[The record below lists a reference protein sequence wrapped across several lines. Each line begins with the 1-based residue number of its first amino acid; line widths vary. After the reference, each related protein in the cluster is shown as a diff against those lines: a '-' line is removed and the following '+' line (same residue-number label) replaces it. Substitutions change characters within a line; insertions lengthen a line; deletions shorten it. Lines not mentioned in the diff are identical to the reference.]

1 MWNALMRRP
10 ISSAGC
16 AGSVFLYALRS
27 MPRHLSQRI
36 AIRAAS
42 SSWRAATADRF
53 AANTNRSEDT
63 LKFLR
68 PHHKARRREGQ
79 VYIRS
84 NAWLGEVTAPARRIP
99 ALPSLGEREPLL
111 RRAPVTPPVLSTI
124 NPTRWGP
131 ILHRLPTKSARVH
144 AGNAVKFLIDGH
156 DAFREMVASIRSAT
170 SRSHYVYILG
180 WVLYDDFELIRGD
193 RSSTMRQLLSAAAGR
208 DV

>member
-1 MWNALMRRP
+1 M
-10 ISSAGC
+10 
-16 AGSVFLYALRS
+16 
-27 MPRHLSQRI
+27 
-36 AIRAAS
+36 
-42 SSWRAATADRF
+42 
-53 AANTNRSEDT
+53 
-63 LKFLR
+63 
-68 PHHKARRREGQ
+68 
-79 VYIRS
+79 
-84 NAWLGEVTAPARRIP
+84 
-99 ALPSLGEREPLL
+99 L

-131 ILHRLPTKSARVH
+131 ILHRVPTKSARVH

-208 DV
+208 DVQIRVMLWDQPAFISPREAAANTGAVGRINLLRTGGAIVDNETLLTIRVPPIVGPEVKTGSHHQKVLVVQGSDGLVA